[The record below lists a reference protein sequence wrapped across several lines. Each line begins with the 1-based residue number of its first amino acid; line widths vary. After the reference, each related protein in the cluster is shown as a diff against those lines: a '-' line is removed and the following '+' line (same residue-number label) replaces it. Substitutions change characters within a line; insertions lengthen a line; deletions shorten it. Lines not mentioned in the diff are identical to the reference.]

1 MSKKS
6 GLMLE
11 LEKSVKKL
19 LADVMKTPKD
29 PKDAPSLTDKMK
41 VIDRAIKLEAL
52 NQKLNDGAYGKGFFD
67 DDDNDEGAET

>member
-6 GLMLE
+6 ALMIE

-19 LADVMKTPKD
+19 LTDVMKKHDD
-29 PKDAPSLTDKMK
+29 PKEAPSLTDKMK

-52 NQKLNDGAYGKGFFD
+52 NQKLQGQEFGKGFFD
-67 DDDNDEGAET
+67 NDDDETEG

>member
-6 GLMLE
+6 ALMVE
-11 LEKSVKKL
+11 LEKSVKAL
-19 LADVMKTPKD
+19 LADVMKKPKD

-52 NQKLNDGAYGKGFFD
+52 NQKLQGTEFGKGFFED
-67 DDDNDEGAET
+67 DDEQGAENE